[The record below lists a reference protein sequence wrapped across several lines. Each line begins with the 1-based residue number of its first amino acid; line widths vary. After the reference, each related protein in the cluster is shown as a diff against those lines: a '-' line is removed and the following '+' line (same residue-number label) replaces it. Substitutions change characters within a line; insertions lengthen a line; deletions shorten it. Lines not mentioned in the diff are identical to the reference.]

1 MRRRF
6 ALVLAALLAA
16 ALAACGGH
24 GSPGRPETSTVTVG
38 VPPVVDAAPLYLA
51 ERRGYFRQEGL
62 TVRFQQFQDGE
73 AIIPAM
79 VAGSVQVSFSTYV
92 SLFLAKSG
100 GVDLTVIADGDS
112 ARPGFG
118 GVYAMPG
125 SPVRAPADLAGRK
138 VAVDTLN
145 DVADLSVTAVLR
157 AAGVAASQLH
167 LVQVPLPE
175 MAATL
180 QRGQVDAAWLVEPYA
195 SAVRGALHAR
205 RVVDPFSG
213 PTDGLPV
220 GGYAVDRRFA
230 DQYPRTV
237 AAFVRALRKG
247 VADAADPSKVAAALP
262 GSARVTAGAA
272 GRLILPR
279 YAAVPDPARL
289 QRVADLMRQQG
300 KLTRELEVASFT
312 RAGG

>member
-1 MRRRF
+1 
-6 ALVLAALLAA
+6 
-16 ALAACGGH
+16 
-24 GSPGRPETSTVTVG
+24 
-38 VPPVVDAAPLYLA
+38 
-51 ERRGYFRQEGL
+51 
-62 TVRFQQFQDGE
+62 
-73 AIIPAM
+73 
-79 VAGSVQVSFSTYV
+79 VQVSFASYV
-92 SLFLAKSG
+92 SLFLAKSRG
-100 GVDLTVIADGDS
+100 ADLTVIADGDS

-125 SPVRAPADLAGRK
+125 SPVRAPADLAGRT
-138 VAVDTLN
+138 VAVGSLD
-145 DVADLSVTAVLR
+145 DLDELSTTAVLH
-157 AAGVAASQLH
+157 AAGVDTRRLRFVA
-167 LVQVPLPE
+167 VPFPE
-175 MAATL
+175 MGATL
-180 QRGQVDAAWLVEPYA
+180 RRGQVDAAWLVEPYA

-272 GRLILPR
+272 GRLTLPR